1 MEIRFHGHACI
12 QVTGGGHSVI
22 VDPFLTGNPQ
32 AVVKA
37 EEIAADYVLLTH
49 GHGDHVGDAASIA
62 LRCGAQV
69 VATPE
74 LAEYIGKSGAKTI
87 GMNLG
92 GSLRTPFARFKMV
105 QAFHSSSVTGPDGLP
120 IYMGM
125 PAGFLI
131 EMEGRT
137 ILHCGDTSLFGDMKL
152 IGEQHNIDVAF
163 IPIGDHFTM
172 GPEDA
177 AIAAEWLKAKVA
189 VPFHFNTFPPIRQ
202 NPEEFLALLAERDIR
217 GKVLAPGEVFEL

>member
-12 QVTGGGHSVI
+12 QITGGGRSLI
-22 VDPFLTGNPQ
+22 VDPYLTGNPL
-32 AVVKA
+32 AVARA
-37 EEIAADYVLLTH
+37 EEIEADYVLLTH
-49 GHGDHVGDAASIA
+49 GHADHVGDAAAIS
-62 LRCGAQV
+62 LRCEAPI

-74 LAEYIGKSGAKTI
+74 LARYLGKSGAPTV

-92 GSLRTPFARFKMV
+92 GRYRTPFAHIKMV

-120 IYMGM
+120 IYMGI

-163 IPIGDHFTM
+163 LPIGDHYTM

-177 AIAAEWLKAKVA
+177 AIAAEWLKAKIV
-189 VPFHFNTFPPIRQ
+189 VPIHYNTFPPIRQ
-202 NPEEFLALLAERDIR
+202 NPEDFLALLAERDIR
-217 GKVLAPGEVFEL
+217 GKVLAPGEALDL